1 MYNKKE
7 VEVIKIEIP
16 FNIGEWKTFHTGI
29 YKGDDEDIDTALQHT
44 IERMVRLMPNIKK
57 SSKILVL
64 GGANSYPAVFLATRY
79 GSKTDCIAQ
88 SDEAAKTI
96 EKYAK
101 SHGKDDT
108 ITVHVQPF
116 SKTMFSDGNFDIIWS
131 MDGVHTTENKRTM
144 IREAARLLV
153 PEGRFIFCDYMKKG
167 SGDSEDTDEYVT
179 SKGYLK
185 LADKADL
192 ERVYLREMA
201 GDASRHH
208 EILLEQIEKNKAK
221 LAKKV
226 GAKELD
232 TITAEI
238 AERKS
243 KLDNGELDWGF
254 LQFQKRNV

>member
-7 VEVIKIEIP
+7 VEVIDLEIP
-16 FNIGEWKTFHTGI
+16 FDIREWKTFHTGI
-29 YKGDDEDIDTALQHT
+29 YKGDDEDISTALQHT

-116 SKTMFSDGNFDIIWS
+116 SKTMFSDENFDIIWS

-167 SGDSEDTDEYVT
+167 SGDSEDTDEYMT
-179 SKGYLK
+179 SKAYLK

-201 GDASRHH
+201 PDASRHH
-208 EILLEQIEKNKAK
+208 SILLDYVKSNKAK
-221 LAKKV
+221 LAKQV

-232 TITAEI
+232 SIVADITD
-238 AERKS
+238 RKS
-243 KLDNGELDWGF
+243 KLDDGELDWGF
-254 LQFQKRNV
+254 LQFQMRNV

>member
-7 VEVIKIEIP
+7 EPKIKIEIP
-16 FNIGEWKTFHTGI
+16 FNIAEWKTYHTGI
-29 YKGDDEDIDTALQHT
+29 YKGDNEDIDIALQHT

-57 SSKILVL
+57 SSKVLVL
-64 GGANSYPAVFLATRY
+64 GGANSYPSIFLASRY
-79 GSKTDCIAQ
+79 RSKQDCVAQ
-88 SDEAAKTI
+88 SDEAAKHI
-96 EKYAK
+96 EKMAK
-101 SHGKDDT
+101 AHEQDDV

-116 SKTMFSDGNFDIIWS
+116 SKTMFSDGNYDIIWN
-131 MDGVHTTENKRTM
+131 MDGIHTTENKRTM

-167 SGDSEDTDEYVT
+167 SGDSEHTDAYMT
-179 SKGYLK
+179 SKAYLK

-208 EILLEQIEKNKAK
+208 AILLEHIEANKAK
-221 LAKKV
+221 LKKNL

-232 TITAEI
+232 TVISEITD
-238 AERKS
+238 RKS

>member
-7 VEVIKIEIP
+7 VEEIKLDIP
-16 FNIGEWKTFHTGI
+16 FDISQWKTYHTGI
-29 YKGDDEDIDTALQHT
+29 YKGDNEDIGEALQHT
-44 IERMVRLMPNIKK
+44 IERMARLMPNIKK

-64 GGANSYPAVFLATRY
+64 GGANSYPAVFLVARY
-79 GSKTDCIAQ
+79 GSKTDCVAQ

-101 SHGKDDT
+101 SHDKDDK

-131 MDGVHTTENKRTM
+131 MDGIHTTENKRTM
-144 IREAARLLV
+144 MREAARLLV

-167 SGDSEDTDEYVT
+167 SGDSEDTDEFMT
-179 SKGYLK
+179 TKAYLK
-185 LADKADL
+185 LADSADL

-208 EILLEQIEKNKAK
+208 DILLEYVKSNKAK

-232 TITAEI
+232 AIVNEITD
-238 AERKS
+238 RKA

>member
-7 VEVIKIEIP
+7 VEVIELEIP
-16 FNIGEWKTFHTGI
+16 FNVGEWKTFHTGI
-29 YKGDDEDIDTALQHT
+29 YKGDNEDIGVALQHT

-167 SGDSEDTDEYVT
+167 SGDSEDTDEYMT

-208 EILLEQIEKNKAK
+208 GILLEHIDKNKAK

-226 GAKELD
+226 GAKKLD
-232 TITAEI
+232 TII
-238 AERKS
+238 ADITDRKS
-243 KLDNGELDWGF
+243 RLDDGELDWGF